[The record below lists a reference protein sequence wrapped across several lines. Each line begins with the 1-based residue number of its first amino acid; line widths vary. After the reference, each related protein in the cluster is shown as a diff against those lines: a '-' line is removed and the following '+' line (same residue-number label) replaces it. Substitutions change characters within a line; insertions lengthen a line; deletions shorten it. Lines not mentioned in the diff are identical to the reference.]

1 VKKEENGDNED
12 VDNEEQIRDMI
23 FKNNDDA
30 SIEMIIN
37 ESSL

>member
-1 VKKEENGDNED
+1 MKKEENGDNED